1 MANGDSTSGTL
12 RYFGSQLRLWRTKAG
27 LSREQ
32 LAEAIGYSLAMVQSV
47 ELGRRMP
54 QHSFIDAADD
64 VLGAGGM
71 LTAGATH
78 LMRERVPNWFQ
89 DYLLVEGEALSFG
102 IYQCMVVPGLIQT
115 EAYARAVYLDSCP
128 PLTDEEIDDQVAVRL
143 KRQEIWGRVRPPMV
157 SIVLEEAA
165 LRRIVGGPEVM
176 KGQIQRLMEFA
187 QWRNAALQVMPT
199 DNSGPHPG
207 ISGPITLVESVEH
220 RNLVYVEYQ
229 GGGILIS
236 EAEDVSVLVQ
246 RFGMIRAKALTP
258 DASLRFLEGL
268 AEEL

>member
-12 RYFGSQLRLWRTKAG
+12 RYFGSQLRLWRVKAG

-32 LAEAIGYSLAMVQSV
+32 LAEAIGYSLATVQSV

-54 QHSFIDAADD
+54 QQSFIDAADD

-78 LMRERVPNWFQ
+78 LARERVPNWFQ
-89 DYLLVEGEALSFG
+89 DYLLVESEAVSFG
-102 IYQCMVVPGLIQT
+102 IYECMVVPGLFQT
-115 EAYARAVYLDSCP
+115 EAYVRAINLESCP
-128 PLTDEEIDDQVAVRL
+128 PLTDPEIDERVAVRL
-143 KRQEIWGRVRPPMV
+143 KRQEIWGRARPPMA
-157 SIVLEEAA
+157 SGVLEEAA

-176 KGQIQRLMEFA
+176 KGQVLQLIELAQR
-187 QWRNAALQVMPT
+187 RNIALQVMPT
-199 DNSGPHPG
+199 DSGTHPG
-207 ISGPITLVESVEH
+207 ISGPITLVESVDH
-220 RNLVYVEYQ
+220 RNLAYVEYQ

-236 EAEDVSVLVQ
+236 EAEDVSVLAQ

-258 DASLRFLEGL
+258 EESLRFLEGL
-268 AEEL
+268 GEEL